1 MFAHVF
7 ACLFYFLIGK
17 VDSKEPLC
25 CHEAESVK
33 ARSNC
38 GDSLH
43 TFHFTVCVGAGVREA
58 WVEWGGCSRPHCET
72 AGQQLTNPHVP
83 QSSARLRECI
93 N

>member
-17 VDSKEPLC
+17 VNSKEPLC
-25 CHEAESVK
+25 CHEAELVK

-38 GDSLH
+38 GDSLP
-43 TFHFTVCVGAGVREA
+43 TFHFTVCVGV
-58 WVEWGGCSRPHCET
+58 GGGRPGWSGEVV
-72 AGQQLTNPHVP
+72 QDLTVK
-83 QSSARLRECI
+83 LRVT